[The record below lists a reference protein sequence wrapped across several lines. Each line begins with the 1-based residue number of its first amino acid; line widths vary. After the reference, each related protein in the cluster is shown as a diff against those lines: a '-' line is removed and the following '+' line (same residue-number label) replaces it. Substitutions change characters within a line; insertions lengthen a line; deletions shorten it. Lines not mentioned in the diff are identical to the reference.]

1 MGNLVAGGCVPWA
14 PAPAPAAAATGDPD
28 PVRLIV
34 EPQAGSAAILDLVAG
49 AHRSLWLEMYLLTDD
64 EAIGGL
70 AAQAA
75 AGCDVRV
82 LLEPAPYQAETANQK
97 AFSELAA
104 AGANVRWSTPR
115 FTYTHA
121 KMLIVD
127 HAMLAVLTLNLTGSG
142 LGANR
147 EYAAIDT
154 DPVDVAAAETLFASD
169 QIGTATGT
177 PGGRL
182 VTSPES
188 SRQAILAL
196 FAGARE
202 TLAIETEELADA
214 RAIDALLAARTRGVA
229 ITLAWP
235 GPAAGAPAA
244 FRALAA
250 AGAPCGPSTVRP
262 STARWSWPTDGGS
275 TSAPPT

>member
-1 MGNLVAGGCVPWA
+1 MRVPW
-14 PAPAPAAAATGDPD
+14 APAPAAAATGDPD

-82 LLEPAPYQAETANQK
+82 SLEPAPYQAETANQK

-104 AGANVRWSTPR
+104 AGANVHWSTPR
-115 FTYTHA
+115 FTYMHA

-127 HAMLAVLTLNLTGSG
+127 DAMLAVLTLNLTGSG

-169 QIGTATGT
+169 QIE
-177 PGGRL
+177 P
-182 VTSPES
+182 PP
-188 SRQAILAL
+188 
-196 FAGARE
+196 AR
-202 TLAIETEELADA
+202 
-214 RAIDALLAARTRGVA
+214 
-229 ITLAWP
+229 
-235 GPAAGAPAA
+235 PA
-244 FRALAA
+244 
-250 AGAPCGPSTVRP
+250 VD
-262 STARWSWPTDGGS
+262 W
-275 TSAPPT
+275 